1 MAIRFSEVLGKMKGS
16 DLGPLLA
23 LTAQPDIISFAGG
36 LPAPITFPLKELE
49 EVAVKVRQE
58 DGAGAMQY
66 GPSLGFMGLRE
77 AIAARMNRM
86 YVPMGMTEIRRSVK
100 EIMTEISAK
109 NIMIVTGSQQGL
121 DITGRVFLDKD
132 DVVLI
137 ESPSYLGAIGAFALE
152 QPKFVEVPTDGEGMI
167 PEELEKLI
175 QTTERVKFIYVIP
188 NYQNPTGICWSLE
201 RRRKLMELATKYE
214 IPVFE
219 DNPYGDLR
227 FEGEEIAPLISMD
240 PKHLVMY
247 SGTFSKTLAPGMRL
261 AWMVCNDDIL
271 AKMDLVKGSTDLH
284 TPSVTQRE
292 VALYMQNY
300 DFERHVEEN
309 CRLYAHRRDVMCDA
323 IKKHFPADVKCTYPH
338 GGLFL
343 WVELPDGCDAR
354 DLFAEAIKRKVA
366 YVPGDSFFPAS
377 GKRNY
382 FRLNFSYNDDEKTVE
397 GIRRLAEALKSYLT
411 VK

>member
-1 MAIRFSEVLGKMKGS
+1 MAVQFSEVLSKMKGS

-36 LPAPITFPLKELE
+36 LPAPKTFPLDELTE
-49 EVAVKVRQE
+49 IAIKVRKE

-77 AIAARMNRM
+77 AIAERMNRM
-86 YVPMGMTEIRRSVK
+86 YGPMGMEKV
-100 EIMTEISAK
+100 EPK
-109 NIMIVTGSQQGL
+109 NIMITTGSQQGL
-121 DITGRVFLDKD
+121 DMTGRVFLDKD

-152 QPKFVEVPTDGEGMI
+152 QPKFVEVPTDEEGMI
-167 PEELEKLI
+167 PEELEKLL

-188 NYQNPTGICWSLE
+188 NYQNPTGMCWTLE
-201 RRRKLMELATKYE
+201 RRQKLMELATKYE

-240 PKHLVMY
+240 PKRLVIY
-247 SGTFSKTLAPGMRL
+247 SSSFSKTLCPGMRL
-261 AWMVCNDDIL
+261 AWLVVNDEMM
-271 AKMDLVKGSTDLH
+271 AKFDLVKGSTDLH

-292 VALYMQNY
+292 VALYMKNY
-300 DFERHVEEN
+300 DFEGHIADN
-309 CRLYAHRRDVMCDA
+309 CKLYAHRRDVMCQA
-323 IKKHFPADVKCTYPH
+323 IKDYFPGDVKASYPH

-343 WVELPDGCDAR
+343 WVELPENCNAR
-354 DLFAEAIKRKVA
+354 ELFQYAIERKVA

-377 GKRNY
+377 GKKNY
-382 FRLNFSYNDDEKTVE
+382 FRLNFSYNDDEVIVE
-397 GIRRLAEALKSYLT
+397 GIKRLADAMKAYLEAK
-411 VK
+411 

>member
-1 MAIRFSEVLGKMKGS
+1 MAICFSGVLAKMKGS

-36 LPAPITFPLKELE
+36 LPAPKTFPLKDLT
-49 EVAVKVRQE
+49 EVACKVREE
-58 DGAGAMQY
+58 DGTGAMQY

-77 AIAARMNRM
+77 AIAERMNRM
-86 YVPMGMTEIRRSVK
+86 YMPMGMEKV
-100 EIMTEISAK
+100 EAK

-152 QPKFVEVPTDGEGMI
+152 QPKFIEVPTDGEGMI
-167 PEELEKLI
+167 PEELEKLLENI
-175 QTTERVKFIYVIP
+175 ERVKFIYAIP

-201 RRRKLMELATKYE
+201 RRQKLMELATKYE

-240 PKHLVMY
+240 PKHLVIY

-261 AWMVCNDDIL
+261 AWLVCNDEIL

-292 VALYMQNY
+292 VAMYMKNY
-300 DFERHVEEN
+300 DFEAHVQEN
-309 CRLYAHRRDVMCDA
+309 CQLYAHRRDIMCDS
-323 IKKHFPADVKCTYPH
+323 IKKYFPENVHCTYPH

-343 WVELPDGCDAR
+343 WVELPENCDSR
-354 DLFAEAIKRKVA
+354 ELFAEAIKRKVA

-377 GKRNY
+377 GKKNY
-382 FRLNFSYNDDEKTVE
+382 FRLNFSYNDDDVIEE
-397 GIRRLAEALKSYLT
+397 GIKRLGEAIKAYLK
-411 VK
+411 